1 MLQKVR
7 IGMFHSNRRLKLYSK
22 RRLKRRP
29 QSDVARSKLTVLLR
43 RRTASSAPTITLSLP
58 PSFADYFLYP
68 SSLSLF
74 LSLKH
79 PTLSLTLSLRLSF
92 EQTPSCSSTSRRDS
106 LSLSLSLSLHTHTL
120 SLNSHSLSIS
130 LSLSLCLSHTLV
142 ENLVSLSYSYS
153 HCWRSCLS
161 KSCWLAA

>member
-58 PSFADYFLYP
+58 PSFAAYFLSP

-106 LSLSLSLSLHTHTL
+106 LSLSTHTL
-120 SLNSHSLSIS
+120 LVLTVTLS
-130 LSLSLCLSHTLV
+130 LSLSLSLYVSHTL
-142 ENLVSLSYSYS
+142 S
-153 HCWRSCLS
+153 
-161 KSCWLAA
+161 

>member
-58 PSFADYFLYP
+58 PSFAAYFLSP

-130 LSLSLCLSHTLV
+130 LSLYVSHTL
-142 ENLVSLSYSYS
+142 S
-153 HCWRSCLS
+153 
-161 KSCWLAA
+161 